1 MIINNN
7 NNNDNSNFNLLNSN
21 INNHKLNE
29 LKINDNYNYIDDVN
43 MTIKNNINE
52 QLQPMDIGFP
62 NNDNSSIDFNN
73 HTSQNLFKT
82 NFYNSQT
89 TSTNDNLMSSYNN
102 YTKPTSTVSSP
113 TPIRSPAIQ
122 VKSVQ
127 INKQAA
133 LPGANKR
140 PAHLRMNNE

>member
-1 MIINNN
+1 MIINN
-7 NNNDNSNFNLLNSN
+7 NNNDNSNFNNLLNSN

-29 LKINDNYNYIDDVN
+29 LKINDNIDDVN

-52 QLQPMDIGFP
+52 QLQPMDIGLP

-73 HTSQNLFKT
+73 HTSQNLFKPT
-82 NFYNSQT
+82 FYNSQT
-89 TSTNDNLMSSYNN
+89 TTSANDNLMSSYNN